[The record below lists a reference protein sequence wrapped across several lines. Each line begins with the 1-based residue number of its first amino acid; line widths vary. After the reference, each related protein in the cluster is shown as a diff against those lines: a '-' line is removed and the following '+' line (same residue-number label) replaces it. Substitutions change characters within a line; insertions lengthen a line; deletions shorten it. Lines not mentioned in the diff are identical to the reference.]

1 MPAPLL
7 LSSYLHCEWLAL
19 DEIEDPRIL
28 GKVKRYK
35 NKRLSMGLLPHAGS
49 TVDGEEVVE
58 DEDED
63 LFNMDYVEVD
73 RVLDMKMVCAV
84 TGREIKSRSE
94 IAAMKRRAA
103 AAAKDPKRNSAKRKK
118 GSRVSAVTGGSG
130 RPQSSEE
137 DDEDSE
143 GSTEEDEEEGQSGA
157 AAVVDNGPLCEE
169 EVEEENRVTYYLVK
183 WRSLSYEDAT
193 WELAQD
199 VDPLKVKEYLRWRTP
214 PPVAQRRR
222 VPRPESSQWSK
233 MESSDRCYKNANSL
247 RDYQLEGVNWL
258 SFCWY
263 NERNC
268 ILADEMGLG
277 KTVQSIAFLLEVMRF
292 GVRGPYLIIVPLS
305 TLGNWQREFENWTD
319 MNVIVYHGR

>member
-1 MPAPLL
+1 
-7 LSSYLHCEWLAL
+7 
-19 DEIEDPRIL
+19 
-28 GKVKRYK
+28 
-35 NKRLSMGLLPHAGS
+35 MGLLPHA
-49 TVDGEEVVE
+49 VVCEGEEMLE
-58 DEDED
+58 DEEED

-84 TGREIKSRSE
+84 TGREIKTRSE
-94 IAAMKRRAA
+94 LATLKRRAA
-103 AAAKDPKRNSAKRKK
+103 AAASKDPKRSAQAKRKK
-118 GSRVSAVTGGSG
+118 GSRVSAMAGRQLQGS
-130 RPQSSEE
+130 ED

-143 GSTEEDEEEGQSGA
+143 PSSEEEEEEGHVA
-157 AAVVDNGPLCEE
+157 PATDTGPLCEDD
-169 EVEEENRVTYYLVK
+169 VEEENRVTYYLVK
-183 WRSLSYEDAT
+183 WRSLPYEDAT

-199 VDPLKVKEYLRWRTP
+199 VDPLKVKEFLRWRQP
-214 PPVAQRRR
+214 PPPAQRRR
-222 VPRPESSQWSK
+222 VPRPDSAQWQK
-233 MESSDRCYKNANSL
+233 MVASDRSYKNSNSL